1 MSHSDT
7 KSITITAT
15 GSVRALPTRIRSI
28 YFHSGA
34 SDGSIILKN
43 GGASGTT
50 LIELSTA
57 PAINFSTDAS
67 GSGVRF
73 TSDVHATLTNI
84 TSCTIF
90 YEG

>member
-57 PAINFSTDAS
+57 PSINFATDAP